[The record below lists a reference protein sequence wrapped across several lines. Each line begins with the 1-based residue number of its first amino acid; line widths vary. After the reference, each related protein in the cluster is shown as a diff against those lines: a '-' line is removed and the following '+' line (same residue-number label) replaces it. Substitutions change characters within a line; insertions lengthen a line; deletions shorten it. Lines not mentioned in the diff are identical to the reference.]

1 MFVSLPCLA
10 APQAWLVYQQP
21 FPLPNLACRPGLGGL
36 QGAAG
41 TQAAALGAQQ
51 RLGAAGGLGPSLQQL
66 GLGQTQAGRVG
77 VPAQQYAG
85 VNGEDEMAAA

>member
-1 MFVSLPCLA
+1 MPEH
-10 APQAWLVYQQP
+10 LVTP
-21 FPLPNLACRPGLGGL
+21 TLACRPGLGGL

-66 GLGQTQAGRVG
+66 GLGQASAGRVG

-85 VNGEDEMAAA
+85 VNGEGEPLRS